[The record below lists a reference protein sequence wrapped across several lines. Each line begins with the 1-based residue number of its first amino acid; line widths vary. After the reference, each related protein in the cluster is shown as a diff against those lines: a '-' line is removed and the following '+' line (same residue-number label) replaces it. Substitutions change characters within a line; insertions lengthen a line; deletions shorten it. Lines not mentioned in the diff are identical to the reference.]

1 MQKFNI
7 HEYIK
12 ECPYCRSKDIKIK
25 DEIVKQQPIDN
36 PLRVRLRTL
45 LIFSCNNCGHEICRK
60 FRDDIEK
67 TITDNKD
74 YL

>member
-1 MQKFNI
+1 MPKFNI
-7 HEYIK
+7 YEYIK

-45 LIFSCNNCGHEICRK
+45 LIFSCNHCGKEICRK

-67 TITDNKD
+67 IITDNKD